1 MDHISS
7 IEVAVLIFIKVLC
20 WDFLGV
26 SGSMS
31 LFSKIINL
39 FRLLIHL
46 VLNGLLGLLVGESC
60 VFVGRFSL
68 KLFMVQMLTRCLT
81 KLPKVNATRT
91 LLSQL
96 LIPVNIFR
104 WLPDVCNHDIWGVLA
119 HFLLL
124 SEDGARLVGFDRRV
138 CLPLIWAWRSSLG
151 YYWWSHMHLW
161 QFGGLLMLSGVFQT
175 RLLSVAVKG

>member
-1 MDHISS
+1 MLVIIMDHISS

-91 LLSQL
+91 LFSQL

-124 SEDGARLVGFDRRV
+124 SEDGARLIGFDRRV
-138 CLPLIWAWRSSLG
+138 CLPLIWA
-151 YYWWSHMHLW
+151 
-161 QFGGLLMLSGVFQT
+161 
-175 RLLSVAVKG
+175 